1 MNPMILI
8 GWLFL
13 LASWFPKPFIK
24 DEKIRRGINI
34 SLSAIATGIFFSS
47 LLIILIK

>member
-1 MNPMILI
+1 MNPLVIT

-24 DEKIRRGINI
+24 DEQIRRGINLT
-34 SLSAIATGIFFSS
+34 LSGIATS
-47 LLIILIK
+47 LFITFLILNTK